1 MKLRN
6 IAIVLSVLG
15 LMAACGG
22 GGNEA
27 TVPKAQ
33 PAEATFAD
41 IGSHIVHFSAQS
53 TDLLPKEVAR
63 AYDII
68 RSKNRAMLNVSIIEK
83 DSNKSKEFLDKFA
96 DVYRFLLKSKGSELT
111 SVQQELEFLG
121 SYMYLI
127 NTRFGDNV
135 SWNLDLSCSP
145 EDSFIPPL
153 TLQMLFENGIFA
165 TAVGR
170 EH

>member
-1 MKLRN
+1 MNLKN

-83 DSNKSKEFLDKFA
+83 GSNKAASGVVTVKTRNLTGQ
-96 DVYRFLLKSKGSELT
+96 LKNVVMIKRQEQEAIYYIGVTPVANRETLIFDI
-111 SVQQELEFLG
+111 SVQPDGEEEASQV
-121 SYMYLI
+121 
-127 NTRFGDNV
+127 RFKRQFYSD
-135 SWNLDLSCSP
+135 
-145 EDSFIPPL
+145 
-153 TLQMLFENGIFA
+153 
-165 TAVGR
+165 
-170 EH
+170 